1 MDRPTQPGASIGTQ
15 PAMVDYN
22 ATAAMRAQAMAS
34 CEPHNVENP
43 ANTWTYFDATNGNRD
58 PPMQPNIVLEPTMT
72 YYPPRLPDAWSMSL
86 TDFQTPEPGVESL
99 VGGDSFF

>member
-1 MDRPTQPGASIGTQ
+1 MEKPSQPGASIGTQ

-22 ATAAMRAQAMAS
+22 AAAAMRAQAMAS

-43 ANTWTYFDATNGNRD
+43 ANTWTYFDANGNRD
-58 PPMQPNIVLEPTMT
+58 GPMIPNIVLEPTMT
-72 YYPPRLPDAWSMSL
+72 YYPPELPKAWNMSL

-99 VGGDSFF
+99 VAGPFF